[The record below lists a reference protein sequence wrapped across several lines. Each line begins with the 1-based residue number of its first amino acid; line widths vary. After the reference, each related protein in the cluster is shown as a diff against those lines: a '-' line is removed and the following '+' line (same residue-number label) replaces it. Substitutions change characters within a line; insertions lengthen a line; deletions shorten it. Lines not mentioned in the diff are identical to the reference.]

1 MDAEIIAVGSELLTH
16 SRAETNSLFIARI
29 LNESGIDVVRK
40 VVVGDRARDI
50 QIALRAAMK
59 ESEIVILTGGLGPTL
74 DDITRE
80 MVSETLG
87 RQLLLDSS
95 ILEGLESRYGQIGL
109 KMTENNRRQAMVPE
123 QAIPIDNP
131 NGTAPGLF
139 LEEGKI
145 LIFLLPGPP
154 RELEP
159 MMASAVME
167 LIREHKRTS
176 RQFFCHLR
184 VAMEAESSVDSR
196 VNPIYTSYPEI
207 QTTILSSPGN
217 IDLYFYWR
225 GEADEK
231 VAEEQLKE
239 LAERVSAELG
249 DSVFTNREEELE
261 EVVGR
266 MLSSKGLTLAT
277 AESCTGGMIGKMITD
292 VSGSSSFYL
301 GGVVSYSD
309 DLKIELLR
317 VSEETLERF
326 GAVSEEVASQMA
338 TGVRQRSGAD
348 LGLSVTGIAG
358 PAGGTSDKPVGLI
371 YVGLS
376 NADQTCVAKTQ
387 FPGPRATVRLRTS
400 RFALDRVRRSLL

>member
-1 MDAEIIAVGSELLTH
+1 
-16 SRAETNSLFIARI
+16 
-29 LNESGIDVVRK
+29 
-40 VVVGDRARDI
+40 
-50 QIALRAAMK
+50 MK
-59 ESEIVILTGGLGPTL
+59 ESEIVIFTGGLGPTL

-87 RQLLLDSS
+87 RPLLLNSS
-95 ILEGLESRYGQIGL
+95 ILEGLEARYRQVGL
-109 KMTENNRRQAMVPE
+109 KMTENNRRQAMVPKG
-123 QAIPIDNP
+123 AIPINNP
-131 NGTAPGLF
+131 NGSAPGLF
-139 LEEGKI
+139 LKEGKT

-154 RELEP
+154 LELEP
-159 MMASAVME
+159 MMATAVME
-167 LIREHKRTS
+167 LIRKNKHTS
-176 RQFFCHLR
+176 RQFFRHLK
-184 VAMEAESSVDSR
+184 VAMEAESSVDFR
-196 VNPIYTSYPEI
+196 VSPIYTSYPEI

-239 LAERVSAELG
+239 LTERVSAELG
-249 DSVFTNREEELE
+249 DSVFANREEELE

-266 MLSSKGLTLAT
+266 MLSSKGLTLTT
-277 AESCTGGMIGKMITD
+277 AESCTGGMIGKMLTD

-309 DLKIELLR
+309 DLKIELLG
-317 VSEETLERF
+317 VSEETLKRF
-326 GAVSEEVASQMA
+326 GSVSEEVTSQMA
-338 TGVRQRSGAD
+338 TDVRKRAGAD

-371 YVGLS
+371 FVGLS
-376 NADQTCVAKTQ
+376 NADQTRVTKSQ
-387 FPGPRATVRLRTS
+387 FVGPRATVRLRTS